1 MKLTEYKATKECDK
15 TLVIG
20 LPGTGKSTLAAELA
34 TRFHVIWIDVENGVK
49 TLTKLPT
56 SAQDNIDLI
65 MIPDSASLPMAA
77 DTIVKLFKKGKAS
90 ICNTHGKVDCA
101 VCKASK
107 PTEFSNI
114 DFSTLTKNDIV
125 VLDTVT
131 QLGFS
136 ILSHVTRA
144 IDLENKLDWD
154 QWGTI
159 RRLTE
164 FIASQIQA
172 FDFNFVCIA
181 HLADSKLEDGKTM
194 LVPQFGSSVMSGTF
208 AKVFDHVVYC
218 EVVNGKHKAGSS
230 TGYKNNILTK
240 SRTDFK
246 IESLA
251 VPSLIPLY
259 DGSWTQ
265 PVVVKAPPVAAN
277 VQAKSLLSGLVKK

>member
-1 MKLTEYKATKECDK
+1 MKLTDYKQTKESDK
-15 TLVIG
+15 TLIIG
-20 LPGTGKSTLAAELA
+20 LPGTGKSTLAANLSL
-34 TRFHVIWIDVENGVK
+34 THHLIWIDIENGVK
-49 TLTKLPT
+49 TLTKLPQT
-56 SAQDNIDLI
+56 AQDNIDLI
-65 MIPDSASLPMAA
+65 MIPDSAAVPMAA
-77 DTIVKLFKKGKAS
+77 DTIVKLFKTGKAN
-90 ICNTHGKVDCA
+90 ICNEHGKIDCA
-101 VCKASK
+101 LCKVNK
-107 PTEFSNI
+107 PTEFSFI

-136 ILSHVTRA
+136 ILSHVTRK
-144 IDLENKLDWD
+144 IDLETKLDWE

-181 HLADSKLEDGKTM
+181 HLADSKLEDGKVM

-208 AKVFDHVVYC
+208 AKVFDHVVYT

-240 SRTDFK
+240 SRTDFR
-246 IESLA
+246 IEDLP
-251 VPSLIPLY
+251 VPSLLPIY
-259 DGSWTQ
+259 DGSHTKK
-265 PVVVKAPPVAAN
+265 PAVPASNAIAMNLLKGIK
-277 VQAKSLLSGLVKK
+277 KS